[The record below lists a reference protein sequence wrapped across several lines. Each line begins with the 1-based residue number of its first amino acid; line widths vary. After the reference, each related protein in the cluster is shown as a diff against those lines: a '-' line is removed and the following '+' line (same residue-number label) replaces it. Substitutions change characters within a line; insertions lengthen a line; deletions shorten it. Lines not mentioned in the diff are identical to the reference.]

1 MGNRM
6 SGGLRLRSFYVLLG
20 IGCLAHELQF
30 IARQYRW
37 TGSFRLHLEKWG
49 EVSPVFTVFP
59 PVIGLVVH
67 VVIFILALGLI
78 VTHRQQIIASLLAM
92 IVVLSLFTIAPPGIS
107 NHYIVVAFALLIT
120 ATFGALS
127 YFTIKSQGPG
137 TYQGTTEIAD
147 VALFRALKH
156 LFVITYFFAAFHK
169 LNEEWFDLTKTA
181 AREFIVPYITPL
193 ISLTRGNSTDLIHAM
208 VAVSV
213 YATIALEFSLPFL
226 LLWRTTR
233 ILGCLLAVAF
243 NVPIMGQG
251 VVDYPAIV
259 LAFSPIFFTEDELQ
273 SLFSQLLSNLTM
285 VRLSIATFLW
295 MYIYLCSPD
304 KIMKTTWQVLNHT
317 GGYSLVAFGDVLLR
331 QGLIFAWVYI
341 GCTFVQELFWNV
353 ALKVRSTHDV
363 AYNPNS

>member
-1 MGNRM
+1 M
-6 SGGLRLRSFYVLLG
+6 SGGLRLRLFYVLLG

-49 EVSPVFTVFP
+49 EVSPVFTALP

-67 VVIFILALGLI
+67 VAIIILALGLI
-78 VTHRQQIIASLLAM
+78 VARRQQIIASLLAM
-92 IVVLSLFTIAPPGIS
+92 VVVLSLFTIAPPGIS
-107 NHYIVVAFALLIT
+107 NHYIVVAFALLST
-120 ATFGALS
+120 ATFGAISHL
-127 YFTIKSQGPG
+127 TIKDEGQGA
-137 TYQGTTEIAD
+137 YQGTTEIED
-147 VALFRALKH
+147 VTLFRALKH

-169 LNEEWFDLTKTA
+169 LNEGWFDLTKTA
-181 AREFIVPYITPL
+181 AQEFIVPYITPL
-193 ISLTRGNSTDLIHAM
+193 ISLIPGNPVDFIHAT
-208 VAVSV
+208 VAIGV
-213 YATIALEFSLPFL
+213 YATIAIEFSLPFL

-233 ILGCLLAVAF
+233 LLGCLLAVAF

-259 LAFSPIFFTEDELQ
+259 LAFSPIFFSEDELRSLLSQ
-273 SLFSQLLSNLTM
+273 LFSNVTM
-285 VRLSIATFLW
+285 VRLGSATLLW

-304 KIMKTTWQVLNHT
+304 RIMKTTWRVLNHT

-331 QGLIFAWVYI
+331 QGLIFAWVFI
-341 GCTFVQELFWNV
+341 GCTIVQELLWNV
-353 ALKVRSTHDV
+353 VLKARSTHYV